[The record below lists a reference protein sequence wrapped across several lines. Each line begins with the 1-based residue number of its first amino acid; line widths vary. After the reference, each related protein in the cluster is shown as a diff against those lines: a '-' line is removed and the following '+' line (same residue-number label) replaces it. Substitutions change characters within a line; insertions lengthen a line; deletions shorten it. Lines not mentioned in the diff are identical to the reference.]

1 MRHARIVKMLNAEKC
16 KSVEQIMRKN
26 RFANEYVLESL
37 PQLLYKFNES
47 SQFVSTIV
55 QLRMYVYK

>member
-26 RFANEYVLESL
+26 TTQSVSKIRVEAELLTNVSL
-37 PQLLYKFNES
+37 HVYITQVYDD
-47 SQFVSTIV
+47 VSDVT
-55 QLRMYVYK
+55 